1 MRCPQCDHEI
11 KGKALFCP
19 NCGYR
24 LEGISEPPVV
34 QAFMPVDEPSQPPAH
49 RKGCG
54 LSFAVVGIALLVVFL
69 IVGLGALAYHYGML
83 DRTTTERQTAEEHY
97 AKGIDYLDHNDFE
110 LAVAEFELALKLDPK
125 HEKAS
130 EKLAEAQQHLEAQPT
145 ATPAL
150 QEEVKAAYLTKMTEA
165 YEQEDWQT
173 ALDNA
178 DQLLAL
184 DPTYRRDEV
193 DEMLTEVFFRQGLEL
208 VDEDRMKD
216 AVALFD
222 RALDLQ
228 PSHAGAIEAK
238 QLATLYMT
246 GLGFWGTDWPKALD
260 SLSALYV
267 LAPDY
272 KDVRQRA
279 HKAYAY
285 YGDDLAGGKDWCHA
299 AEAYAQAIAIT
310 EDAGVAAKRD
320 QAEAQCKSP
329 TEAAATKTPT
339 RDQSAPS
346 GPSGT
351 FVGRLVE
358 RTGIDSGKMFI
369 RGKVLD
375 ANGKGIP
382 SVKVRI
388 HAWDWSALAITD
400 GNGQYAFDGLSNPV
414 TYTLDLPDLPFVPFD
429 IEGVWGKI
437 AWVDFR
443 KVK

>member
-1 MRCPQCDHEI
+1 
-11 KGKALFCP
+11 
-19 NCGYR
+19 
-24 LEGISEPPVV
+24 
-34 QAFMPVDEPSQPPAH
+34 MPVDEVGQTPAR

-54 LSFAVVGIALLVVFL
+54 LSFAVVGIAFLVVLL
-69 IVGLGALAYHYGML
+69 IVGLGALAFHYGML
-83 DRTTTERQTAEEHY
+83 DRTSVERQAAEEHY
-97 AKGIDYLDHNDFE
+97 AKGIDYLEHNDLE
-110 LAVAEFELALKLDPK
+110 LAVAEFERALKLDPK

-150 QEEVKAAYLTKMTEA
+150 QEEMKAAYLTKMTEA
-165 YEQEDWQT
+165 YQQGNWQMV
-173 ALDNA
+173 LDNA

-184 DPTYRRDEV
+184 DPAYHRDAV
-193 DEMLTEVFFRQGLEL
+193 DEMLTEVFYHQGLEL
-208 VDEDRMKD
+208 VDKDRMKE
-216 AVALFD
+216 AVDLFD

-228 PSHAGAIEAK
+228 PGHTGAIEAK
-238 QLATLYMT
+238 QLAALYVT
-246 GLGFWGTDWPKALD
+246 GLGFWGTDWPKALE

-272 KDVRQRA
+272 KDVRQRT
-279 HKAYAY
+279 HKAYGY
-285 YGDDLAGGKDWCHA
+285 YGDDLAGREDWCHA
-299 AEAYAQAIAIT
+299 VEAYSQAVAIT
-310 EDAGVAAKRD
+310 GDAGIAAKRD
-320 QAEAQCKSP
+320 QAEARCNP
-329 TEAAATKTPT
+329 TAEPAATKTPT
-339 RDQSAPS
+339 PDASAPS

-358 RTGIDSGKMFI
+358 RTGIDSGKMFV

-375 ANGKGIP
+375 ANGKGIQ

-388 HAWDWSALAITD
+388 HAWDWSAIAITD

-414 TYTLDLPDLPFVPFD
+414 TYTLDLLDLPFVPFD

-443 KVK
+443 KAK